1 MNFEQNMTS
10 YQIDLLKEAGNI
22 GAGNAATAL
31 SKIVGEAIEMKI
43 PSVKMVSFDEMIDLA
58 GGPEKEVAGIF
69 LRIEGEMKG
78 SMFLILSLS
87 QAEAYAKVMTNDPS
101 FCINTLPLTDMKLSA
116 LRELGNILSGSY
128 LSALSEFTGI
138 HLFPTVPSLCIDMAG
153 AIISQGLLSVSQS
166 GDRAVVIDTV
176 LSSPG
181 IEGAFS
187 LQAQFFVLPD
197 PDSFERLFLNQ
208 KAEYHD

>member
-22 GAGNAATAL
+22 GAGHAATAL
-31 SKIVGEAIEMKI
+31 SKIVGKVIEMKI
-43 PSVKMVSFDEMIDLA
+43 PSVKMVSFGEMIDLA

-101 FCINTLPLTDMKLSA
+101 FCINTLPLTDMRLSA

-128 LSALSEFTGI
+128 LSALSDFTGL

-153 AIISQGLLSVSQS
+153 AIISQGLFSVSQS
-166 GDRAVVIDTV
+166 SDRALVIDTV
-176 LSSPG
+176 LSSAG
-181 IEGAFS
+181 NKEAFS
-187 LQAQFFVLPD
+187 LEAQFFVLPD
-197 PDSFERLFLNQ
+197 PESFDRLFYKL
-208 KAEYHD
+208 EVGFHD